1 MPLVCV
7 LPTTHSQVLLN
18 IIMGV
23 QLLRM
28 FVFRELIQNA
38 THERAAIEL
47 HDFKDAAK
55 DVAVAA
61 KAVEHKLE
69 EAAYSMEHKIEGS
82 FRHLT
87 HHEKHN
93 PAKIAHY

>member
-1 MPLVCV
+1 MPLI
-7 LPTTHSQVLLN
+7 LFASTTHSQVLLN
-18 IIMGV
+18 ILMGV

-61 KAVEHKLE
+61 KSVEHKLE
-69 EAAYSMEHKIEGS
+69 EAAYSMEHTIEGY
-82 FRHLT
+82 F
-87 HHEKHN
+87 HHEKNNH
-93 PAKIAHY
+93 AKEAVVKHY